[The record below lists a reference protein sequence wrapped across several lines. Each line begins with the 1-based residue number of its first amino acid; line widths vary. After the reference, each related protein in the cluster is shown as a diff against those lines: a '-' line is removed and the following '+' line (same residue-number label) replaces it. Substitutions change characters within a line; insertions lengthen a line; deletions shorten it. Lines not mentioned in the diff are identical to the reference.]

1 MANPDSVSQFYLDAF
16 GQARIGI
23 AAGVTLNTTGNAV
36 VSIPFLGGGLT
47 KGAATANSGG
57 VIIRR
62 ITVMNPSGSI
72 ASANVN
78 ITTTNDGNV
87 SNAVVANVT
96 LSGIS
101 GVGTFTDL
109 TVSGGN
115 VFVSGVTTSALY
127 VNINTASGNS
137 NTVDI
142 RVYGDVVT
150 F

>member
-1 MANPDSVSQFYLDAF
+1 MANPDSVSQFYLDTF

-109 TVSGGN
+109 TIAGGN
-115 VFVSGVTTSALY
+115 VLVSGATTSALY